1 MELQSLDN
9 LERQITRLLDQL
21 HVIRRERDDLFER
34 VSRLESE
41 ASELRGANESLRVKI
56 EDARRNAR
64 DPDKDERIRAKVDE
78 LLAKLEG
85 F

>member
-1 MELQSLDN
+1 MELQILEN
-9 LERQITRLLDQL
+9 LERQVSRLLEQFRA
-21 HVIRRERDDLFER
+21 IKRERDDLFER

-41 ASELRGANESLRVKI
+41 VSELRGANESLRVKI
-56 EDARRNAR
+56 EEARRNAR
-64 DPDKDERIRAKVDE
+64 DPEKEERIKAKVDE

>member
-1 MELQSLDN
+1 MELQSLEN
-9 LERQITRLLDQL
+9 LEKQVSHLLDQYRS
-21 HVIRRERDDLFER
+21 VKKERDELYER

-41 ASELRGANESLRVKI
+41 ANELREANESLRIKAD
-56 EDARRNAR
+56 EARRNLR
-64 DPDKDERIRAKVDE
+64 DPEKEERIRAKVDE